1 MPFFLCENIW
11 RFFGGWEHNSIQI
24 ERSSQ
29 KSRPSVFQCQSV
41 QTHLNPSQAS
51 LARLE
56 TAGKDHDDDDGD
68 DGDDDGDDDV
78 DDDDVEDDGDVDDDY
93 VDDDDDGDESS
104 TWRHTASV
112 LQLCR

>member
-1 MPFFLCENIW
+1 MGQRGRGGLHLFIFSKMTYQPNLGTQSQSGENPKYLLSRHPMPFFLCENIW

-51 LARLE
+51 LAALLE
-56 TAGKDHDDDDGD
+56 TAGKDHHHQRE
-68 DGDDDGDDDV
+68 V
-78 DDDDVEDDGDVDDDY
+78 
-93 VDDDDDGDESS
+93 
-104 TWRHTASV
+104 
-112 LQLCR
+112 